1 MCENLTGCIHIML
14 TIMEY
19 GVELILSKR
28 SIQVPRNVAFFNV
41 HTHESLKL
49 FKGLVP
55 VEHEVEEHKRNLSEV
70 ITVCPPRLILSDNP
84 LGNLERVE
92 SKQNSLED
100 VLVIETAV
108 VAYPQGVLILLIH
121 FLQCFSVIVDMMFT
135 PIHVGVN

>member
-1 MCENLTGCIHIML
+1 MYKNLTGCIHIMF

-28 SIQVPRNVAFFNV
+28 SIQIPRYVTFLNVY
-41 HTHESLKL
+41 THESLKL
-49 FKGLVP
+49 FKGLIP

-84 LGNLERVE
+84 LGDLERVE

-100 VLVIETAV
+100 ILVIETTV
-108 VAYPQGVLILLIH
+108 IAYPQGILILLIH
-121 FLQCFSVIVDMMFT
+121 FPQCFSVIVDMMFT